1 LDRKIVLINASP
13 LIIKSTKLNLM
24 KTVSRFLIL
33 ILSVGLISGCAPK
46 PVKTIENL
54 KAAYNGEL
62 TASAKYAAF
71 AVRAKAEGFD
81 TVAIM
86 FLATSKAE
94 SVHAANHLKVL
105 EKLGEKIAGPQIGSF
120 TVLTTAENLT
130 DAIKGETY
138 ELETMY
144 PGFIDQAHAEKSA
157 DAVKSFRWALD
168 TEKKHQIFYKTA
180 LAAVAAGGEK
190 SLPAKW
196 LVCPVCGNTYDEG
209 SVTAKCDFC
218 MAPKEKFIIFQ

>member
-1 LDRKIVLINASP
+1 
-13 LIIKSTKLNLM
+13 M
-24 KTVSRFLIL
+24 KTVTRFLIL
-33 ILSVGLISGCAPK
+33 ILAVGLISGCAPK

-54 KAAYNGEL
+54 KAAYNGES

-71 AVRAKAEGFD
+71 AEKAKAEGFD

-94 SVHAANHLKVL
+94 SIHAANHLKVL
-105 EKLGEKIAGPQIGSF
+105 EKLGEKITGPQIGSF
-120 TVLTTAENLT
+120 TVLTTAENLS

-144 PGFIDQAHAEKSA
+144 PGFITEARAEKSA
-157 DAVKSFRWALD
+157 DAVKSFTWALD
-168 TEKKHQIFYKTA
+168 TEKKHQVFYKTA

-190 SLPAKW
+190 SLPAQW

-209 SVTAKCDFC
+209 SVKAKCDFC
-218 MAPKEKFIIFQ
+218 MTPKEKFISFKSA

>member
-1 LDRKIVLINASP
+1 
-13 LIIKSTKLNLM
+13 M
-24 KTVSRFLIL
+24 KTVTRLL
-33 ILSVGLISGCAPK
+33 MLMLALGLIAGCAPK

-54 KAAYNGEL
+54 KAAYDGES

-71 AVRAKAEGFD
+71 AEKAKAEGFD

-94 SVHAANHLKVL
+94 SIHAANHLKVL
-105 EKLGEKIAGPQIGSF
+105 EKLGEKIAGPQIGIF
-120 TVLTTAENLT
+120 TVMSTAENLA

-144 PGFIDQAHAEKSA
+144 PDFISAAKTEKSK
-157 DAVKSFRWALD
+157 DAVKSFTWALD
-168 TEKKHQIFYKTA
+168 TEKKHQAFYTTT
-180 LAAVAAGGEK
+180 LAVVTTGDEK

-196 LVCPVCGNTYDEG
+196 FVCPVCGNTYNI
-209 SVTAKCDFC
+209 SAVPPKCDFC
-218 MAPKEKFIIFQ
+218 MTPKEKFIEV